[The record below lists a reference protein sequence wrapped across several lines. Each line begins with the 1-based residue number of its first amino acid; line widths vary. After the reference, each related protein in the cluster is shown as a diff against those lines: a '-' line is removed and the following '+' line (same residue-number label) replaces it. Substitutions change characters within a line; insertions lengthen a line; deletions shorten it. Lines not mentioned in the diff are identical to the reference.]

1 VYSRIEQNSHLK
13 QAFAFYGHWGY
24 HSANN
29 STLDFTTGAHD
40 INRLFEIAKRVGLY
54 IIVRPGPYVNAEANA
69 GGFPLWLTTGAYG
82 KLRDDDPRY
91 TAAWE
96 PYFSNYS
103 AITSK
108 HLVTNDGNTLVYQI
122 ENEYGEQW
130 EGDPTKK
137 IPNTPA
143 GRYMAALEASARENG
158 IDVPLIHNDPNM
170 NSHAWSKDFAPNATG
185 NVDVAGLDSYPSCW
199 SCNLDECTG
208 TNGEYVA
215 YQVINYYDHFIQNS
229 PTQPSF
235 FPEFQGGSYNP
246 WGGKY

>member
-1 VYSRIEQNSHLK
+1 M
-13 QAFAFYGHWGY
+13 
-24 HSANN
+24 
-29 STLDFTTGAHD
+29 
-40 INRLFEIAKRVGLY
+40 
-54 IIVRPGPYVNAEANA
+54 
-69 GGFPLWLTTGAYG
+69 TTGAYG

-91 TAAWE
+91 AAAWQ

-108 HLVTNDGNTLVYQI
+108 HLVTNNGNTLVYQI

-130 EGDPTKK
+130 EGDPTRKSAS
-137 IPNTPA
+137 TSA

-158 IDVPLIHNDPNM
+158 IDIVLIHNDPNM
-170 NSHAWSKDFAPNATG
+170 HSRSWSNDFAPNATG
-185 NVDVAGLDSYPSCW
+185 NVDIAGLDSYPSCW

-208 TNGEYVA
+208 TNGKYVA
-215 YQVINYYDHFIQNS
+215 YQTMNYYDHFVETS

-246 WGGKY
+246 WGGEIRISSLLSTGTV